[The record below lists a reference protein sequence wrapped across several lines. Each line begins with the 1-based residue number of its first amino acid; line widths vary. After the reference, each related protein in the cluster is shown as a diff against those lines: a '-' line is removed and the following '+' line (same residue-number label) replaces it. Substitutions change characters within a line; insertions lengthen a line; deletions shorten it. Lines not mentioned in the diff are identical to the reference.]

1 MQTAYSYF
9 DQFEIIRLLSIH
21 PFGNLDIS
29 ITNSTLFMLLGTGY
43 FAFIYQTNIENGL
56 IIPGRYQT
64 LVETW
69 YESFHDLIK
78 DNIGVEGMRFF
89 PFILTLFF
97 FLAMMNLFGL
107 VPYVFTPTSHV
118 AVTFGLSI
126 SIFIGANLMGFV
138 NHKLNFLSMF
148 MPNGAPLEMSWFLVL
163 IEFISHVAKGIILG
177 LRLGANI
184 MAGHLLLAII
194 SSFAWQMLTSGIFAI
209 TLLGFVPLFI
219 GFFITVL
226 EMAVAVIQ
234 AYVFCLLTVI
244 YLSEA
249 IHLH

>member
-1 MQTAYSYF
+1 MQTAHSYF
-9 DQFEIIRLLSIH
+9 DQFEIIRLIPIH

-29 ITNSTLFMLLGTGY
+29 VTNSTLFMLLGTGY

-56 IIPGRYQT
+56 VVPGRYQT
-64 LVETW
+64 IVETW
-69 YESFHDLIK
+69 YEAFHELIK
-78 DNIGVEGMRFF
+78 DNMGNEGMRFF
-89 PFILTLFF
+89 PFVLTLFF
-97 FLAMMNLFGL
+97 FIAMMNLFGL

-118 AVTFGLSI
+118 AVTFGLSF
-126 SIFIGANLMGFV
+126 SIFIGANVMGFY
-138 NHKLNFLSMF
+138 NHQLNFLSMF
-148 MPNGAPLEMSWFLVL
+148 MPNGAPLGMAWFLVL
-163 IEFISHVAKGIILG
+163 IEFISHVSKGIILG

-184 MAGHLLLAII
+184 IAGHLLLAII

-209 TLLGFVPLFI
+209 TLIGFVPLFI
-219 GFFITVL
+219 GFFICVL